1 MAYGYVDEHRLYLER
16 SGQAARDITAFV
28 GDLTATDDIT
38 ALSVE
43 LTGTQIVS
51 PWDKYVPKIALA
63 PGDQLRLRNE
73 AAQQDVFV
81 GQLVTVGLDGAL
93 TAYDRGWHVAFPCM
107 QRAAAGQS
115 MCMRTVS
122 FADYRD
128 GSVPFIKRPV
138 TSFVPA
144 PEDEARFPL
153 IDPREIDVMAVP
165 LVAFDDT
172 GARLGYGGGNYD
184 RYLPLLRPDCLVAGV
199 AFAEQRVDRVPVE
212 PHDRPLPRIIWA

>member
-1 MAYGYVDEHRLYLER
+1 MGDAQTKQAMRA
-16 SGQAARDITAFV
+16 SAIAARDS
-28 GDLTATDDIT
+28 
-38 ALSVE
+38 LSAAERARRSAAICDE
-43 LTGTQIVS
+43 LLARVASACEASGRLS
-51 PWDKYVPKIALA
+51 PT
-63 PGDQLRLRNE
+63 
-73 AAQQDVFV
+73 
-81 GQLVTVGLDGAL
+81 VTVYAAMRSEVDLDMFIR

-115 MCMRTVS
+115 MCMRAVS

-144 PEDEARFPL
+144 PEDGARFPL

>member
-1 MAYGYVDEHRLYLER
+1 MGDAQTKQAMRT
-16 SGQAARDITAFV
+16 SAIAARGGLSAVERARRSAAICDELLAMAVSACEASGELSPTVAVYAAMRSEVDLGAF
-28 GDLTATDDIT
+28 IH
-38 ALSVE
+38 
-43 LTGTQIVS
+43 
-51 PWDKYVPKIALA
+51 
-63 PGDQLRLRNE
+63 
-73 AAQQDVFV
+73 AA
-81 GQLVTVGLDGAL
+81 
-93 TAYDRGWHVAFPCM
+93 YERGCRVAFPCM
-107 QRAAAGQS
+107 QRVGAGQS
-115 MCMRTVS
+115 MCMRAVS
-122 FADYRD
+122 ADDYRD
-128 GSVPFIKRPV
+128 GSTPFINRPV
-138 TSFVPA
+138 ASFAPA

>member
-1 MAYGYVDEHRLYLER
+1 MGDAQTKQAMRASAIATRDSLSAAERARRSAAICDELFARVASACEASGRL
-16 SGQAARDITAFV
+16 
-28 GDLTATDDIT
+28 
-38 ALSVE
+38 
-43 LTGTQIVS
+43 S
-51 PWDKYVPKIALA
+51 PT
-63 PGDQLRLRNE
+63 
-73 AAQQDVFV
+73 
-81 GQLVTVGLDGAL
+81 VTVYAAMRSEVDLDAFIRA
-93 TAYDRGWHVAFPCM
+93 AYDRGWRVAFPCM
-107 QRAAAGQS
+107 QRVGAGQS

-165 LVAFDDT
+165 LVAFDGT

-199 AFAEQRVDRVPVE
+199 AFAEQRVDRVPIE
-212 PHDRPLPRIIWA
+212 PHDRPLSRIIWA

>member
-1 MAYGYVDEHRLYLER
+1 MGDAQTKQAMRA
-16 SGQAARDITAFV
+16 SAIAARDSLSAAERARRSAAICDELLAMAV
-28 GDLTATDDIT
+28 SACKASGRLSPIVAVYAAMRSEVDLDMFI
-38 ALSVE
+38 
-43 LTGTQIVS
+43 
-51 PWDKYVPKIALA
+51 
-63 PGDQLRLRNE
+63 R
-73 AAQQDVFV
+73 
-81 GQLVTVGLDGAL
+81 
-93 TAYDRGWHVAFPCM
+93 TAYDRGWRVAFPCM

-115 MCMRTVS
+115 MCMRAVS

-153 IDPREIDVMAVP
+153 VDPREIDVMAVP

-212 PHDRPLPRIIWA
+212 PHDRPLSRIIWA

>member
-1 MAYGYVDEHRLYLER
+1 MGDAQTKQAMRA
-16 SGQAARDITAFV
+16 SAIAARDS
-28 GDLTATDDIT
+28 
-38 ALSVE
+38 LSAAERARRSAAICDE
-43 LTGTQIVS
+43 LFARAASACEASGRLS
-51 PWDKYVPKIALA
+51 PT
-63 PGDQLRLRNE
+63 
-73 AAQQDVFV
+73 
-81 GQLVTVGLDGAL
+81 VTVYAAMRSEVDLDMFIR
-93 TAYDRGWHVAFPCM
+93 TAYDRGWRVAFPCM

-115 MCMRTVS
+115 MCMRAVS

-138 TSFVPA
+138 APFAPA
-144 PEDEARFPL
+144 PENEARFPL
-153 IDPREIDVMAVP
+153 VDPREIDVMAVP

-212 PHDRPLPRIIWA
+212 PHDRPLPHVVWA